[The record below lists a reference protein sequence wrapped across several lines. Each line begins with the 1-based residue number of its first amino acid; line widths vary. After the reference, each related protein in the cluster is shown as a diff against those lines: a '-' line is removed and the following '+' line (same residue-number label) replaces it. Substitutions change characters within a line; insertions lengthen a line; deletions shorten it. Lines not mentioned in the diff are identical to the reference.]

1 MTEYLIIAA
10 ATVIGALIFRMRGGL
25 GPKFPRPLEQLAF
38 SLPYGA
44 VAYLVTSN
52 WYIAAVVLAVTTIT
66 VLKGHGNNMDLGTW
80 MEDADS
86 EWYEKYTGYSTLD
99 PNSPGTAKEYWY
111 DVGGMAIS
119 GLTYT
124 LPCGIATLNPLIAL
138 SGALKAPAYMI
149 SWALFK
155 GTEIGEWLTGAFL
168 WGTLAAI
175 ATGSL
180 GLL

>member
-1 MTEYLIIAA
+1 MIIRGKTWKFGDNIDTDAIITARYLN
-10 ATVIGALIFRMRGGL
+10 TSDPG
-25 GPKFPRPLEQLAF
+25 ELAKH
-38 SLPYGA
+38 L
-44 VAYLVTSN
+44 
-52 WYIAAVVLAVTTIT
+52 
-66 VLKGHGNNMDLGTW
+66 